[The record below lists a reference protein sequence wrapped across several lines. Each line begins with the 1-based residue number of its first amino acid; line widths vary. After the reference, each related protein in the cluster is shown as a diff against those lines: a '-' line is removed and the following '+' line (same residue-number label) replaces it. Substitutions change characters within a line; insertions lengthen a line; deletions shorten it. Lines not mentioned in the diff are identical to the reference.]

1 MIPKL
6 DDPALEVALRSD
18 AFYIGALGSGRTQAK
33 RLHRLQ
39 ELGFTS
45 AQLGR
50 IHGPIGLK
58 LGGRAPAEIAVAIM
72 AEATQVLHQEQSGEL
87 EAAGV
92 P

>member
-1 MIPKL
+1 MIPSP

-72 AEATQVLHQEQSGEL
+72 AEATRSCTKSKAESSKP
-87 EAAGV
+87 AGV